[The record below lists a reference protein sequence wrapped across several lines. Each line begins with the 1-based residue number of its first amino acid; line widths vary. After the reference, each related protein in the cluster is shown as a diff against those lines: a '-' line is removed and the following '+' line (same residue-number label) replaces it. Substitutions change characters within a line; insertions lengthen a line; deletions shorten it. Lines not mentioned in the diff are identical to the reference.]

1 METANHIK
9 QAAERTRRLAHIV
22 LSNDVEY
29 SAEER
34 AQVRAALNN
43 APHTLPRVLLDLHKE
58 PRGATGRRPKPEALR

>member
-1 METANHIK
+1 MGTANRIK
-9 QAAERTRRLAHIV
+9 DAAMRTRRLARIV

-34 AQVRAALNN
+34 ARVRAALNH

-58 PRGATGRRPKPEALR
+58 PRRSDPAAA